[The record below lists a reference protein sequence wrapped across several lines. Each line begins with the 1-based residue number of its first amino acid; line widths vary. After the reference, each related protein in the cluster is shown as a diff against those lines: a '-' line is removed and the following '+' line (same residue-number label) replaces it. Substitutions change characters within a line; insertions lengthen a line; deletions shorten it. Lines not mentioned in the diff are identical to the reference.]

1 MQTPEPDQ
9 SVRRFQRRLLAWY
22 RKSGRKLPWRR
33 TRDPYRILVSEV
45 MLQQTQVE
53 RVKGYYRRFLRRYP
67 TFEDLAAASE
77 PAVRES
83 WEGLGYYARARNL
96 RATAQIVVAEHGGR
110 LPADSKTI
118 QGLPGI
124 GRYTAGAVLSIAY
137 GKDEPILDT
146 NAARVLARAF
156 AVRAQGGKAA
166 LQRRLWTLAARVTP
180 ARSAGDFNQAIMDLG
195 ATVCRARDPDCPSC
209 PVRCE
214 CATFAAGRQRL
225 ERRRRLT
232 SARRPS

>member
-1 MQTPEPDQ
+1 MQ
-9 SVRRFQRRLLAWY
+9 F
-22 RKSGRKLPWRR
+22 K
-33 TRDPYRILVSEV
+33 
-45 MLQQTQVE
+45 
-53 RVKGYYRRFLRRYP
+53 
-67 TFEDLAAASE
+67 
-77 PAVRES
+77 
-83 WEGLGYYARARNL
+83 RNL
-96 RATAQIVVAEHGGR
+96 H
-110 LPADSKTI
+110 L
-118 QGLPGI
+118 
-124 GRYTAGAVLSIAY
+124 YTAGAVLSIAY

-214 CATFAAGRQRL
+214 CATFAAARRRL